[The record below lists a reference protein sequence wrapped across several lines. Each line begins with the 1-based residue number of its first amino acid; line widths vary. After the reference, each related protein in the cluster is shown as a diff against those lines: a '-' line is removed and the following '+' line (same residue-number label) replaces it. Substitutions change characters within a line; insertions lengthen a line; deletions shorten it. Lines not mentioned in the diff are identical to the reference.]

1 MKKIISVFM
10 AVVLFV
16 ISATLITSASEN
28 PVVIITTEDAEYTIE
43 FENTNLSEEKRQTIA
58 NNLVFGKENDIQTY
72 GLMCSLFGHKTEEN
86 TVLVVSHKYKAI
98 SPRCK
103 RDSYLV
109 TTCTR
114 CDYQEQELYASI
126 YIVCCPED

>member
-10 AVVLFV
+10 AVILFA

-28 PVVIITTEDAEYTIE
+28 PVVVITTEDAEYTIE
-43 FENTNLSEEKRQTIA
+43 FENANLSEEKRQAIA
-58 NNLVFGKENDIQTY
+58 HKLVSGEEDDVQTY
-72 GLMCSLFGHKTEEN
+72 GLMCSLFGHKTEQN
-86 TVLVVSHKYKAI
+86 TVAVVTHKFKAV

-103 RDSYLV
+103 RELYLV

-114 CDYQEQELYASI
+114 CDYQEEELSSSI
-126 YIVCCPED
+126 FIVCCPEE

>member
-58 NNLVFGKENDIQTY
+58 NNLVLGKENDIQTY

-86 TVLVVSHKYKAI
+86 TVFVVSHKYKAI

-126 YIVCCPED
+126 YIVCCPEE